1 MLYTATDQITVCQR
15 RIRVIGSSRYG
26 RSCCHGRFRP
36 VYRNG
41 HCALRCLINRILRCE
56 YPRSCRRSGNGYF
69 VRVLCEKAL
78 ELVTQVKENTIPTC
92 YSTLINRCVH
102 FIHVNLHSRLKI
114 ETIAENLHV
123 SRDYLS
129 KAFKKATGISLHQYI
144 LDQKLTE
151 AKKMLAAGMS
161 VNEVSYTLC
170 FCNESHFIQLFKGKY
185 HMTPTEY
192 ITFSLN

>member
-1 MLYTATDQITVCQR
+1 MR
-15 RIRVIGSSRYG
+15 
-26 RSCCHGRFRP
+26 
-36 VYRNG
+36 
-41 HCALRCLINRILRCE
+41 
-56 YPRSCRRSGNGYF
+56 
-69 VRVLCEKAL
+69 
-78 ELVTQVKENTIPTC
+78 VKENTIPMC

-129 KAFKKATGISLHQYI
+129 KAFKKAANISIHQYI

-170 FCNESHFIQLFKGKY
+170 FCNESHFIQLFKGNY
-185 HMTPTEY
+185 HMTPFCY
-192 ITFSLN
+192 SCLGQNQ